1 MDNGTMKDY
10 IEDLIQQVNALEA
23 QFHKLNE
30 VILQLQQQRDTYRDL
45 LIAFRSESTCVDC
58 FVEDSRKDGLEIDN
72 WNISDG
78 HTIEGCPVAKLQRQY
93 FDLFGEEDND

>member
-30 VILQLQQQRDTYRDL
+30 VIVQLQQQRDQYRAL
-45 LIAFRSESTCVDC
+45 YEATQ
-58 FVEDSRKDGLEIDN
+58 K
-72 WNISDG
+72 
-78 HTIEGCPVAKLQRQY
+78 
-93 FDLFGEEDND
+93 